1 MAIINCPGCSKR
13 VSDKAGACDHCG
25 FLLSGQDTDS
35 LARQAQIQRK
45 QLLNKLTSQ
54 QMTAMLLFVVGI
66 AAAFYDW
73 AEEGAMPNFL
83 VDTMFTP
90 SVLKIIGFSIMGLG
104 LAWYMITRGRI
115 YNLKRKR

>member
-13 VSDKAGACDHCG
+13 ISDKAAACEHCG
-25 FLLSGQDTDS
+25 LLLSGQDADG
-35 LARQAQIQRK
+35 LARQAQMNRK
-45 QLLNKLTSQ
+45 QLLNKLTTQ
-54 QMTAMLLFVVGI
+54 QMMAMLLFVVGI

-73 AEEGAMPNFL
+73 AEENAMPDFL
-83 VDTMFTP
+83 VGTMFSP
-90 SVLKIIGFSIMGLG
+90 SILKIIGFSIMGLG